1 MKKEIFEQ
9 QIEATLQR
17 RKELE
22 RRTEEF
28 PTQDKPL
35 LVESWEEHDQ
45 TLEELQVALEEL
57 RSQNEELIASRQAVE
72 AQRQHY
78 QDLFELAPDGYL
90 VTNSDGVILEANQ
103 AAAHLLK
110 ISQEHLL
117 GKPLVVFVAGK
128 DLQNFHTNLSQL
140 LATDQVSRWEVE
152 IQTRQG
158 TRFPG
163 TFRVKAAHDSSGQ
176 VVKLHWLLQDITE
189 RKRYEAAFQSDRHLL
204 ETQVEQRTAELLET
218 NERLKQEIAK
228 RQRAEKALWQRAE
241 GEWAIR
247 VTTEHIRQSLNLE
260 EILNTTVAE
269 IRQVQMS
276 DRVVIYRIEPN
287 GDGVVVAESV
297 DAACPSF
304 LGITVPSSL
313 FRECMSLYRQGNA
326 RVIDDIQQ
334 AGFPA
339 DIAESFE
346 SAQIKAALTVPIMH
360 DDRFWGLLAAYQ
372 CSAPRHWEPQE
383 IELLKQLAIQL
394 SIGIQQSELY
404 RQVQQLNTNLE
415 RQVRDRTAQLQQA
428 LDFEAL
434 LKRITDDVRDRL
446 DENQILQIA
455 VWELGVGLNID
466 GCDTGLYDADHTTST
481 ISYEYTLGIPSA
493 QGQVVQ
499 MADFPAGYAQ
509 LLQGEYFQFCQMVP
523 DHRGALTRLACPI
536 VDDQGVLGD
545 LWLFKPQQEAFS
557 ELEIRLVQQVAN
569 QCAIALRQARLYQ
582 AARSQ
587 VEELEKLN
595 RLKDDFLNTVPHEL
609 RTPVS
614 NMKMAIQMLSL
625 ALNRDYAL
633 FVELGKPREQQSKV
647 ARYFQIL
654 QNECEREIRLIDDL
668 LDLQKLYA
676 GAHPLLLSAIQ
687 LQEWLPPIV
696 EPFQE
701 RARNQQQTLLLDLPA
716 DLPRF
721 ICDPTT
727 LGRILT
733 ELLDNA
739 CKYTPASE
747 TITLKVQ
754 SKPGSVQFSV
764 SNSGVEIPEREL
776 PRIFDK
782 FYRIPSND
790 PWKQGGTGLGLTI
803 VKRLS
808 AHLKGT
814 LRVESKD
821 CQTCFILDLPS
832 DRSAQIIS

>member
-17 RKELE
+17 LKEFWQQI
-22 RRTEEF
+22 EEF
-28 PTQDKPL
+28 PTQDKQL
-35 LVESWEEHDQ
+35 LVESLEAHNQ
-45 TLEELQVALEEL
+45 TLQELQIATEELHQ
-57 RSQNEELIASRQAVE
+57 QN
-72 AQRQHY
+72 
-78 QDLFELAPDGYL
+78 QDLAATRQVLEAERQRYQELFEMTPDGYL
-90 VTNSDGVILEANQ
+90 VTDPNGVILEANQ
-103 AAAHLLK
+103 VASNLLK
-110 ISQEHLL
+110 VPQQHLVGNSL
-117 GKPLVVFVAGK
+117 IVFVSGEAH
-128 DLQNFHTNLSQL
+128 QEFLSQL
-140 LATDQVSRWEVE
+140 SQLQSGNETRGWKVW
-152 IQTRQG
+152 IQPRQG
-158 TRFPG
+158 ISFPA
-163 TFRVKAAHDSSGQ
+163 TFRVAALQDSQGQ
-176 VVKLHWLLQDITE
+176 VVSLRWLLQEITQSNQ
-189 RKRYEAAFQSDRHLL
+189 YEA
-204 ETQVEQRTAELLET
+204 ELVET

-247 VTTEHIRQSLNLE
+247 VITEHIRQSLNLE

-269 IRQVQMS
+269 IRQVLES
-276 DRVVIYRIEPN
+276 DRVLIYRIEPS

-297 DAACPSF
+297 DAAWLSF
-304 LGITVPSSL
+304 LGTTVPSSL
-313 FRECMSLYRQGNA
+313 FRECMPLYRQGNA

-334 AGFPA
+334 AAFPA
-339 DIAESFE
+339 DITESFQ
-346 SAQIKAALTVPIMH
+346 SSQVKAALGVPIMH
-360 DDRFWGLLAAYQ
+360 GNRFWGLLAAHQ
-372 CSAPRHWEPQE
+372 CSAPRHWEPLE
-383 IELLKQLAIQL
+383 IDLLKQLAIQL

-481 ISYEYTLGIPSA
+481 IRYEYTLGIPSS

-499 MADFPAGYAQ
+499 MADFPEGYAQ
-509 LLQGEYFQFCQMVP
+509 LLQGEYFQFCQRVS
-523 DHRGALTRLACPI
+523 DGRGALTRFACPI

-595 RLKDDFLNTVPHEL
+595 RLKDDFLHTVPHEL

-614 NMKMAIQMLSL
+614 NMKMAIQMLSIS
-625 ALNRDYAL
+625 LNRDYAL
-633 FVELGKPREQQSKV
+633 FAELGKPREQQSKV

-654 QNECEREIRLIDDL
+654 HNECEREIRLIDDL

-701 RARNQQQTLLLDLPA
+701 RAKNHQQTLLLDISS

-727 LGRILT
+727 LGRIVS

-747 TITLKVQ
+747 RITLKVQ
-754 SKPGSVQFSV
+754 GKPGSVQFSV

-776 PRIFDK
+776 PHIFDK
-782 FYRIPSND
+782 FYRIPTND

-803 VKRLS
+803 VKRLIT
-808 AHLKGT
+808 HLKGT

-821 CQTCFILDLPS
+821 RQTCFTVELPS
-832 DRSAQIIS
+832 DRSAQIVS

>member
-1 MKKEIFEQ
+1 VKKEIFEQ

-28 PTQDKPL
+28 PTQDKQL
-35 LVESWEEHDQ
+35 LVESLQEHDQ

-57 RSQNEELIASRQAVE
+57 RSQNEELIASRQTVE

-90 VTNSDGVILEANQ
+90 VTNSDGVIVEANQ

-110 ISQEHLL
+110 ISPEHLL
-117 GKPLVVFVAGK
+117 GKPLVVFVGGK

-140 LATDQVSRWEVE
+140 LASDQVSRWEVE

-158 TRFPG
+158 TRFPA
-163 TFRVKAAHDSSGQ
+163 TFKVKAARDSSGQ
-176 VVKLHWLLQDITE
+176 VVELLWLLQDITE
-189 RKRYEAAFQSDRHLL
+189 RKRYEAAFESDRHLL

-241 GEWAIR
+241 GEWAMR
-247 VTTEHIRQSLNLE
+247 VITEHIRQSLNLE

-276 DRVVIYRIEPN
+276 DRVLIYRIEPN

-297 DAACPSF
+297 DAAWLSF
-304 LGITVPSSL
+304 IGITVPSSL
-313 FRECMSLYRQGNA
+313 FRECMPLYRQGNA

-334 AGFPA
+334 AGFPE
-339 DIAESFE
+339 DIAECFHS
-346 SAQIKAALTVPIMH
+346 SQVKAALGVPIMH
-360 DDRFWGLLAAYQ
+360 GDRFWGLLAAHQ
-372 CSAPRHWEPQE
+372 CSAPRHWEPLE

-404 RQVQQLNTNLE
+404 GQVQQLNMNLE

-446 DENQILQIA
+446 DENQILQIV

-481 ISYEYTLGIPSA
+481 ISYEYTLGIPSS

-499 MADFPAGYAQ
+499 MADFPEGYAQ
-509 LLQGEYFQFCQMVP
+509 LLQGKYFQFCQLVP
-523 DHRGALTRLACPI
+523 DSRGALTRLACPI

-595 RLKDDFLNTVPHEL
+595 RLKDDFLSTVPHEL

-614 NMKMAIQMLSL
+614 NMKMAIQMLSIS
-625 ALNRDYAL
+625 LNRDYAL
-633 FVELGKPREQQSKV
+633 FAELGKPREQQSKV

-654 QNECEREIRLIDDL
+654 HNECEREIRLIDDL
-668 LDLQKLYA
+668 LDLQKLFA
-676 GAHPLLLSAIQ
+676 GAQPLLLSAIQ

-701 RARNQQQTLLLDLPA
+701 RARNHQQTLLLDLPP

-727 LGRILT
+727 LGRILS

-747 TITLKVQ
+747 RIILKVQ
-754 SKPGSVQFSV
+754 AKPGIVQFSV

-776 PRIFDK
+776 PHIFDK

-803 VKRLS
+803 VKRLI

-821 CQTCFILDLPS
+821 RQTCFILDLPS
-832 DRSAQIIS
+832 DRSAQTVS

>member
-9 QIEATLQR
+9 QIEATSQR
-17 RKELE
+17 RKELWQ
-22 RRTEEF
+22 RTEEF
-28 PTQDKPL
+28 PTQDKQL
-35 LVESWEEHDQ
+35 LVESLQEHDQ
-45 TLEELQVALEEL
+45 TLEELQVTLEEL
-57 RSQNEELIASRQAVE
+57 RSQNEELIASRQTVE
-72 AQRQHY
+72 IQRQRY
-78 QDLFELAPDGYL
+78 QDLFELAPDAYL
-90 VTNSDGVILEANQ
+90 ATNLDAVILEANQ
-103 AAAHLLK
+103 AVAHLLN

-117 GKPLVVFVAGK
+117 GKPLVIFVTGK
-128 DLQNFHTNLSQL
+128 ALQNFYTNLSQF
-140 LATDQVSRWEVE
+140 LATDQVSKWEVE

-158 TRFPG
+158 TRFPA
-163 TFRVKAAHDSSGQ
+163 TFKVKAVRDSSGR
-176 VVKLHWLLQDITE
+176 VVELLWLLQDITE
-189 RKRYEAAFQSDRHLL
+189 RKRHEAAFQSDRHLL

-247 VTTEHIRQSLNLE
+247 VITERIRQSLNLE

-269 IRQVQMS
+269 IRQVLGS
-276 DRVVIYRIEPN
+276 DRVLIFRTEPN

-297 DAACPSF
+297 DADWLSF
-304 LGITVPSSL
+304 LGNTAPAAM
-313 FRECMSLYRQGNA
+313 FRECMPLYRQGNA

-334 AGFPA
+334 VGFPA
-339 DIAESFE
+339 DITEFFHS
-346 SAQIKAALTVPIMH
+346 SQVNAALGVPIMH
-360 DDRFWGLLAAYQ
+360 GGRFWGLLAAHQ
-372 CSAPRHWEPQE
+372 CSAPRHWEPLE
-383 IELLKQLAIQL
+383 IDLLKQLAIQV

-446 DENQILQIA
+446 DENQILQVV

-466 GCDTGLYDADHTTST
+466 GCDTGLYDADQTTST

-499 MADFPAGYAQ
+499 MADFWEGYSQ
-509 LLQGEYFQFCQMVP
+509 LLQGKYFQFCQMVP
-523 DHRGALTRLACPI
+523 DSRGALTRFACPI

-545 LWLFKPQQEAFS
+545 LWLFKPQQEVFS

-569 QCAIALRQARLYQ
+569 QCAIALRQARLHQ

-614 NMKMAIQMLSL
+614 NMKMAIQMLSI

-633 FVELGKPREQQSKV
+633 FAEMGKPREQQSKV

-701 RARNQQQTLLLDLPA
+701 RARNHQQTLLLDLPR

-727 LGRILT
+727 LGRILS
-733 ELLDNA
+733 ELLENA

-747 TITLKVQ
+747 TIAFKVQ
-754 SKPGSVQFSV
+754 SQPGSVQFSV

-776 PRIFDK
+776 PHIFDK

-803 VKRLS
+803 VKRLI

-821 CQTCFILDLPS
+821 RQTCFILELPS

>member
-28 PTQDKPL
+28 PTQDKQL
-35 LVESWEEHDQ
+35 LVESLQEHDQ

-57 RSQNEELIASRQAVE
+57 RSQNEELIASRQTVE

-90 VTNSDGVILEANQ
+90 VTNSDGVIVEANQ

-110 ISQEHLL
+110 ISPEHLL
-117 GKPLVVFVAGK
+117 GKPLVVFVGGK

-140 LATDQVSRWEVE
+140 LASDQVSRWEVE

-158 TRFPG
+158 TRFPA
-163 TFRVKAAHDSSGQ
+163 TFKVKAARDSSGQ
-176 VVKLHWLLQDITE
+176 VVELLWLLQDITE
-189 RKRYEAAFQSDRHLL
+189 RKRYEAAFESDRHLL

-241 GEWAIR
+241 GEWAMR
-247 VTTEHIRQSLNLE
+247 VITEHIRQSLNLE

-276 DRVVIYRIEPN
+276 DRVLIYRIEPN

-297 DAACPSF
+297 DAAWLSF
-304 LGITVPSSL
+304 IGITVPSSL
-313 FRECMSLYRQGNA
+313 FRECMPLYRQGNA

-334 AGFPA
+334 AGFPE
-339 DIAESFE
+339 DIAECFHS
-346 SAQIKAALTVPIMH
+346 SQVKAALGVPIMH
-360 DDRFWGLLAAYQ
+360 GDRFWGLLAAHQ
-372 CSAPRHWEPQE
+372 CSAPRHWEPLE

-404 RQVQQLNTNLE
+404 GQVQQLNMNLE

-446 DENQILQIA
+446 DENQILQIV

-481 ISYEYTLGIPSA
+481 ISYEYTLGIPSS

-499 MADFPAGYAQ
+499 MADFPEGYAQ
-509 LLQGEYFQFCQMVP
+509 LLQGKYFQFCQLVP
-523 DHRGALTRLACPI
+523 DSRGALTRLACPI

-595 RLKDDFLNTVPHEL
+595 RLKDDFLSTVPHEL

-614 NMKMAIQMLSL
+614 NMKMAIQMLSIS
-625 ALNRDYAL
+625 LNRDYAL
-633 FVELGKPREQQSKV
+633 FAELGKPREQQSKV

-654 QNECEREIRLIDDL
+654 HNECEREIRLIDDL
-668 LDLQKLYA
+668 LDLQKLFA
-676 GAHPLLLSAIQ
+676 GAQPLLLSAIQ

-701 RARNQQQTLLLDLPA
+701 RARNHQQTLLLDLPP

-727 LGRILT
+727 LGRILS

-747 TITLKVQ
+747 RIILKVQ
-754 SKPGSVQFSV
+754 AKPGIVQFSV

-776 PRIFDK
+776 PHIFDK

-803 VKRLS
+803 VKRLI

-821 CQTCFILDLPS
+821 RQTCFILDLPS
-832 DRSAQIIS
+832 DRSAQTVS